1 MSVVTVA
8 IQRTQDRTQ
17 FRVVITHNDKEEVQ
31 GFLIRDCQ
39 SFDEA
44 HQVSQAA
51 VLKGRASFHDDVID
65 NWVNICPTQCCFRN
79 AFNGIDKMVQ
89 A

>member
-1 MSVVTVA
+1 MSLVTVA
-8 IQRTQDRTQ
+8 IQRTPDHAK
-17 FRVVITHNDKEEVQ
+17 FRVVITHNDDEEIK
-31 GFLIRDCQ
+31 GFLIRDCK

-51 VLKGRASFHDDVID
+51 VLKGRASFHDDIID
-65 NWVNICPTQCCFRN
+65 NWVNICPTGCCFRN
-79 AFNGIDKMVQ
+79 AFNAVDQMVK